1 MHPLY
6 RVLSREL
13 SESHVRT
20 EGTLVSGIELS
31 CCTDYRPTLIF
42 NSLTHSICLLN
53 DSDLS
58 GLVLLWRILDAIGYP
73 WPDWHL
79 SSNSFFLS
87 FWTAICKRFKE
98 HLVELMKDFSV
109 ESSHENTPCLEEV
122 PSDSVVSEIVSPS
135 ETQSSECSEQ
145 DMEEW
150 VNLLKW
156 LYFNKEF

>member
-6 RVLSREL
+6 RVLSWEL

-20 EGTLVSGIELS
+20 EGTLESGIELS

-109 ESSHENTPCLEEV
+109 ESSHENTPCLEDV
-122 PSDSVVSEIVSPS
+122 PSDSVASEIVSLL
-135 ETQSSECSEQ
+135 ETQCSECSVQ
-145 DMEEW
+145 DIEER

-156 LYFNKEF
+156 SYFNKEF